1 VNVTD
6 VLVDILVVLLAA
18 KLAAELAERARI
30 PAVVGEILAGILI
43 GPSVL
48 DIVGHDVTLEVLA
61 ELGVILLLLDVGLE
75 LSLGDLRS
83 VGRSSLTVATIGV
96 VLPVAMG
103 FGVALGFGES
113 SDTALF
119 VGAALAAT
127 SVGITARV
135 FSDLG
140 ALTRVEARTVIGAA
154 VADDVMGLVLLTI
167 VVRVVTA
174 GTVSV
179 LDIVGI
185 VAVAVAFLVLA
196 VALGTR
202 FGPRLFGLV
211 DRHARSAGTFV
222 AVGLAFTL
230 AFAALADAAQLAP
243 IVGAFAAGVALSG
256 TAPAERM
263 KREMAPVGHL
273 FIPVFFLQIGVNA
286 DLDALGDPKLL
297 ALIGALILVASAGKI
312 AAGLG
317 LLGGVGDRL
326 LVGLGMLPRGE
337 VGLIFASIG
346 LAEGVLDADL
356 YAAVVA
362 VVLGTTLIAP
372 SLLKSRLQLLHDRR
386 PRRAPSPP
394 PPGGWLQVGDE
405 VELLGIPADEDAL
418 IVALDAAR
426 LVGQAPPAAGLLD
439 WLGQVD
445 FDETAWDG
453 RATARLLAL
462 LRESG
467 IRSWRFLEASGV
479 LERSLPEL
487 AEAVRRRRADPFVLD
502 PAHVLRFDLVDAL
515 RDIVAADPRAA
526 AAFERLRHPEQPM
539 LATLVLAAAGDGG
552 EPEAL
557 ARRLADRL
565 RLGVVAEEEL
575 VDLVADRGLMRAAA
589 TRLEGLDEEPVLQL
603 AGHLATP
610 ERTRALYVL
619 SLALGELET
628 WERDRLDE
636 LVSRVLGVLSR
647 PELTGARAG
656 SVVEQRRAE
665 ALRLVGDAPGAITRV
680 GRAPRAYLLAHDAA
694 DIARHA
700 ALLDP
705 VPRKGS
711 VRAVA
716 MPIAPDEARV
726 EVASRDRP
734 GLLAAVSGVLAA
746 RALDVIGASA
756 ATWSDGAAVESFR
769 VRTSEPASEALAAM
783 ADLEDAFGEALRRP
797 AVADPAPDLEIDF
810 DDAGS
815 PWHTF
820 CEIRGGDRPGLLHM
834 IAVGFAA
841 AGVTV
846 HTARIETKAGVA
858 IDRFEVT
865 DTDGRKLD
873 GAQQQEARR
882 TIWSGTTPT
891 STFRGLALLRWRAR
905 VKRSDAGVGD
915 RA

>member
-18 KLAAELAERARI
+18 KLAAEVAERVGI

-48 DIVGHDVTLEVLA
+48 DLVGHDATLEVLG

-83 VGRSSLTVATIGV
+83 VGKSSVSVASIGV
-96 VLPVAMG
+96 VLPVLTG
-103 FGVALGFGES
+103 FGVALAFGHSE
-113 SDTALF
+113 DTSLF

-140 ALTRVEARTVIGAA
+140 ALARVEARTVLGAA

-174 GTVSV
+174 GSVSA
-179 LDIVGI
+179 LDII
-185 VAVAVAFLVLA
+185 VIIAVAVAFLVIA

-202 FGPRLFGLV
+202 FGPRLFQLV
-211 DRHARSAGTFV
+211 DRRARGAGTFV
-222 AVGLAFTL
+222 AIGLAFTL

-256 TAPAERM
+256 SAPAERM
-263 KREMAPVGHL
+263 KRELAPVGHL

-286 DLDALGDPKLL
+286 DLSALGDPTLL
-297 ALIGALILVASAGKI
+297 ALIGALIVVASAGKI

-317 LLGGVGDRL
+317 LVGGVGDRL

-362 VVLGTTLIAP
+362 VVLGTTLLAP
-372 SLLKSRLQLLHDRR
+372 SLLRFRLDRLHARR
-386 PRRAPSPP
+386 PRPVPTPA
-394 PPGGWLQVGDE
+394 PPGGWLRADQ
-405 VELLGIPADEDAL
+405 ELELAGIPPDQDSL
-418 IVALDAAR
+418 VVALDAAR
-426 LVGQAPPAAGLLD
+426 LVGQAPPSRALLD
-439 WLGQVD
+439 WLGSAD
-445 FDETAWDG
+445 LGEAPWDN
-453 RATARLLAL
+453 RATSRLLAL
-462 LRESG
+462 LREG
-467 IRSWRFLEASGV
+467 GVRAWRFLEASEV

-502 PAHVLRFDLVDAL
+502 PANVLRFDLVDAL
-515 RDIVAADPRAA
+515 RDTVADDPRAA

-539 LATLVLAAAGDGG
+539 LAALVIAAAGEGG
-552 EPEAL
+552 EPAEL

-565 RLGVVAEEEL
+565 RLGSVAEEEL
-575 VDLVADRGLMRAAA
+575 ADLVNDRGLLRASAA
-589 TRLEGLDEEPVLQL
+589 RIDGLDEEPVLQL
-603 AGHLATP
+603 ASHLATP
-610 ERTRALYVL
+610 ERVRALYLL
-619 SLALGELET
+619 SLALGELEP

-636 LVSRVLGVLSR
+636 LVARTLGVLSR

-656 SVVEQRRAE
+656 SVVEQHRGE
-665 ALRLVGDAPGAITRV
+665 ALRLVGDAPGALERV
-680 GRAPRAYLLAHDAA
+680 RRAPRAYLLTHSAA
-694 DIARHA
+694 DVARHA

-705 VPRKGS
+705 LPRKGS
-711 VRAVA
+711 VRSAAVA
-716 MPIAPDEARV
+716 LGSDEARI

-734 GLLAAVSGVLAA
+734 GLLAAVSGVLATA
-746 RALDVIGASA
+746 GLDVVEASA
-756 ATWSDGAAVESFR
+756 ATWPDGAAVESFR
-769 VRTSEPASEALAAM
+769 VRTIGPASDALGAIR
-783 ADLEDAFGEALRRP
+783 DLDASVGEALRRP
-797 AVADPAPDLEIDF
+797 PATAPGADLEIEF
-810 DDAGS
+810 DDESS
-815 PWHTF
+815 PWHTR
-820 CEIRGGDRPGLLHM
+820 CEVRGEDRPGLVHM
-834 IAVGFAA
+834 ITVGFAA

-846 HTARIETKAGVA
+846 HSASIETRGGIA
-858 IDRFEVT
+858 IDRFELS

-873 GAQQQEARR
+873 GARQHDARHA
-882 TIWSGTTPT
+882 IWSGTASEP
-891 STFRGLALLRWRAR
+891 SLGAR
-905 VKRSDAGVGD
+905 VRRRFRSGA
-915 RA
+915 ATATP